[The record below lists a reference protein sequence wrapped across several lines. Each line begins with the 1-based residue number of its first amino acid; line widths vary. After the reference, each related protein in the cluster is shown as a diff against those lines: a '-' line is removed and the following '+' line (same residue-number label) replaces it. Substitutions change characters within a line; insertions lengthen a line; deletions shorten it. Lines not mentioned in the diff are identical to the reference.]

1 MSSLNLIFLGPPG
14 AGKGTQ
20 AKVLSSELDLI
31 HISTGDL
38 LRESVNNNSAL
49 GIKAKVYMQ
58 KGELVPD
65 EIVTNL
71 VVDKL
76 KNENNEKGII
86 LDGFPR
92 TKAQAKS
99 LDLSLEEFNQKIDC
113 VLYFKTSEST
123 IIERLSGRRVCRGC
137 GVNYHLKNIPP
148 KVDNICDIC
157 GEELYQRD
165 DDSVSTITK
174 RIQVYEE
181 QTASLIGYYKIKGVL
196 REISGDFDA
205 DKVKRILLSLFKKEH
220 LL

>member
-20 AKVLSSELDLI
+20 AKILSSELDLI

-65 EIVTNL
+65 DIVIKL

-76 KNENNEKGII
+76 KNGNSEKGVI

-92 TKAQAKS
+92 TRAQAES
-99 LDLSLEEFNQKIDC
+99 LDLSLEEFNQKIDR
-113 VLYFKTSEST
+113 VLYFKTSET
-123 IIERLSGRRVCRGC
+123 TVIERLSGRRVCSGC
-137 GVNYHLKNIPP
+137 GANYHLKNIPP
-148 KVDNICDIC
+148 RVDNICDIC
-157 GEELYQRD
+157 GKELYQRD
-165 DDSVSTITK
+165 DDSVSTITN
-174 RIQVYEE
+174 RIKVYEE
-181 QTASLIGYYKIKGVL
+181 QTASLIGYYRIKGVL

-205 DKVKRILLSLFKKEH
+205 DSVKKTLLGLFKKEH

>member
-49 GIKAKVYMQ
+49 GIKAKDYMQ

-76 KNENNEKGII
+76 KNGNNEKGII

-92 TKAQAKS
+92 TKVQAKS

-137 GVNYHLKNIPP
+137 RVNYHLKNMPP